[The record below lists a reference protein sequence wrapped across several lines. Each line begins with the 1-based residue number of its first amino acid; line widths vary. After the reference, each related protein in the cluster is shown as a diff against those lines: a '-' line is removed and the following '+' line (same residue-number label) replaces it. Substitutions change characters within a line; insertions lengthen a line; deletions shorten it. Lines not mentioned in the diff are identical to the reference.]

1 MKKTAIIIGIVII
14 GVSVYLFTTQ
24 DFSKDIKTQLTHLG
38 ITFDVAVETIGDVT
52 FTTSDIRFATT
63 TDEND
68 IEIKTGLS
76 IPINIATST
85 GSIDETIGMTFD
97 GYNQCRFNGKTKT
110 VCLQELDD
118 DIQQNIDAFKQN
130 KIKEFEELKRKV
142 FQDEI
147 TI

>member
-1 MKKTAIIIGIVII
+1 MKKTAIIIGIVIMGI
-14 GVSVYLFTTQ
+14 SVYLFTTQ

-38 ITFDVAVETIGDVT
+38 ITFDVAVETIEGVT

-68 IEIKTGLS
+68 IEIKTGLA

-85 GSIDETIGMTFD
+85 GSVDETIEMNFD
-97 GYNQCRFNGKTKT
+97 GYNQCRFNGKSKT
-110 VCLQELDD
+110 VCLGELDD

-130 KIKEFEELKRKV
+130 KIKEFEELDIQK

-147 TI
+147 VL

>member
-1 MKKTAIIIGIVII
+1 MKKTAIIIGIAII

-24 DFSKDIKTQLTHLG
+24 DFSKDVKTQLTHLG

-85 GSIDETIGMTFD
+85 GSIDETTVMNFD
-97 GYNQCRFNGKTKT
+97 GYKQCRFNGKSKT
-110 VCLQELDD
+110 VWLGELDD

-130 KIKEFEELKRKV
+130 KIKELEELKRKV